1 MIFSGQVRDYK
12 CPACAYETQAQYSTA
27 IPYWIALIAVS
38 CAVLFPVIRH
48 RFGPHHG
55 GYAFLVVIA
64 DIALLALLI
73 PLTTNLVNKR
83 VPSDLK
89 CPRCAAQLEQ
99 TGGGFYDFALI
110 PTLSDILTDLL
121 FLLAHAAA
129 IVLLL
134 RK

>member
-27 IPYWIALIAVS
+27 IPYWFGLLALS

-55 GYAFLVVIA
+55 GYGLLVIIA

-73 PLTTNLVNKR
+73 SSGVI
-83 VPSDLK
+83 
-89 CPRCAAQLEQ
+89 PR
-99 TGGGFYDFALI
+99 
-110 PTLSDILTDLL
+110 S
-121 FLLAHAAA
+121 
-129 IVLLL
+129 LL
-134 RK
+134 RLGASVRETVHSCVR